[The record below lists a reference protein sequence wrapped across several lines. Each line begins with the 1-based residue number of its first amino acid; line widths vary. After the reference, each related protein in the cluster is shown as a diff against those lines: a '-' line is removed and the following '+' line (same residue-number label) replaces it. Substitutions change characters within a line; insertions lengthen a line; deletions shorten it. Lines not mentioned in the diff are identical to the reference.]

1 MDYIKILLLLA
12 IFCCSTSLRAQNT
25 GEEESDPYKENYA
38 LKKELAKK
46 DARIKRLEEDIAKI
60 EIERN
65 KADSLLKVEKATGK
79 SKKIKSQIQILEQ
92 ENKRLKSELDN
103 CSSNIEKA
111 IIQQTQSSQE
121 QISQLLQ
128 QHSRDAVEIASLRGD
143 LSELS
148 NFRKMWLAQLAESLN
163 EKWLNKPYSQ
173 INTQEL
179 EIALKQYEEFASS
192 DKKIADARDKL
203 RVLLTDCQIYNQG
216 VSIVNAPFEKGRINS
231 IAAPLKTLRDKTAD
245 PSKKQELSLLYWQL
259 DNYGVT
265 VEIFQDVI
273 KAVDEQILGMNAHK
287 AAWPLVKA
295 VLDKQEK
302 DDEYITAIKKIP
314 WLSEQFTLYYKSLEN
329 NCVGTNKVHDTI
341 MNLHP

>member
-1 MDYIKILLLLA
+1 MDYIKFLLLLA
-12 IFCCSTSLRAQNT
+12 IFCCSTSLKAQNT
-25 GEEESDPYKENYA
+25 DEDERDLYKENYA

-46 DARIKRLEEDIAKI
+46 DARIKKLEDEIAKI
-60 EIERN
+60 ETERN

-79 SKKIKSQIQILEQ
+79 SKEVKSQIQVLEQ

-103 CSSNIEKA
+103 SISNVEKA
-111 IIQQTQSSQE
+111 INQQTKNSQE
-121 QISQLLQ
+121 QISQLQQ
-128 QHSRDAVEIASLRGD
+128 QHLADSIEIASLRGD

-148 NFRKMWLAQLAESLN
+148 NFRKMWLTQLAESVN

-179 EIALKQYEEFASS
+179 EIALKQYDEFASS
-192 DKKIADARDKL
+192 DKRIADARDKL
-203 RVLLTDCQIYNQG
+203 RMLLTDCQIFNQG
-216 VSIVNAPFEKGRINS
+216 VSIVNAPYEKGGINS
-231 IAAPLKTLRDKTAD
+231 IAAPLKNLRDKTTD
-245 PSKKQELSLLYWQL
+245 PAKKQELSLLYWQL

-273 KAVDEQILGMNAHK
+273 KAVDEQILGMNVHK

-314 WLSEQFTLYYKSLEN
+314 WLSEQFNLYYKSLEK

-341 MNLHP
+341 MYLQP

>member
-1 MDYIKILLLLA
+1 MNYIKIILLFA
-12 IFCCSTSLRAQNT
+12 IFCCSTSLKAQDT
-25 GEEESDPYKENYA
+25 GEEGDPYKENYA

-46 DARIKRLEEDIAKI
+46 DARIKNLEEELAKT

-79 SKKIKSQIQILEQ
+79 SKEIKSQIQVLEQ
-92 ENKRLKSELDN
+92 ENKRLKAELDN
-103 CSSNIEKA
+103 CSSNVDKVIN
-111 IIQQTQSSQE
+111 QQTKSSQE

-128 QHSRDAVEIASLRGD
+128 QHSKDSIEIASLRGD
-143 LSELS
+143 LAELS
-148 NFRKMWLAQLAESLN
+148 NFRQMWLTQLAESVN
-163 EKWLNKPYSQ
+163 EKWLDKPYSQ
-173 INTQEL
+173 INMQEL
-179 EIALKQYEEFASS
+179 EIALQQYDEFASS

-203 RVLLTDCQIYNQG
+203 KMLLAECQIYNQG
-216 VSIVNAPFEKGRINS
+216 VSIVNAPYEKGQINS
-231 IAAPLKTLRDKTAD
+231 IAGSLNSLRDKVTD
-245 PSKKQELSLLYWQL
+245 PTKKQELSLLYWQL

-287 AAWPLVKA
+287 TAWPLVKA

-314 WLSEQFTLYYKSLEN
+314 WLSEQFNLYYKYLEK

>member
-1 MDYIKILLLLA
+1 MDYIKIILLFA
-12 IFCCSTSLRAQNT
+12 IFCCSTSLKAQDT
-25 GEEESDPYKENYA
+25 VEEGDPYKENYA

-46 DARIKRLEEDIAKI
+46 DAKIKKLEEELAKI
-60 EIERN
+60 EIEKN

-79 SKKIKSQIQILEQ
+79 SKEIKSQIQVLEQ

-103 CSSNIEKA
+103 CSSNVEKA
-111 IIQQTQSSQE
+111 ISQQTKSSQE

-128 QHSRDAVEIASLRGD
+128 QHSKDSVEIASLRGD

-148 NFRKMWLAQLAESLN
+148 NFRKMWLAQLAESVN

-179 EIALKQYEEFASS
+179 EIALKQYDEFASS
-192 DKKIADARDKL
+192 DKRIADARDKL
-203 RVLLTDCQIYNQG
+203 KVLLAECQIYNQG
-216 VSIVNAPFEKGRINS
+216 VSIINAPFEKAQINA
-231 IAAPLKTLRDKTAD
+231 IAVPLKNLRDKTTD
-245 PSKKQELSLLYWQL
+245 PTKKQELSLLYWQL
-259 DNYGVT
+259 DNYGIT

-273 KAVDEQILGMNAHK
+273 KAVDEQILGYDHK
-287 AAWPLVKA
+287 AAWPLATK
-295 VLDKQEK
+295 VLENQEK
-302 DDEYITAIKKIP
+302 KYEYITAIKKIP
-314 WLSEQFTLYYKSLEN
+314 WLSEQYDAYYKSLEK